1 MPPYLELG
9 TESPRVR
16 GSSAAKDM
24 QQNEPSRQVSGTAG
38 ASQSTGTPAGVDL
51 RSAFGLERRFLLAV
65 FVFGAIAALSALDR
79 APAIWWW
86 LAAFALNA
94 GLRFVVASENARAR
108 APITPA
114 QRAAQFYLLS
124 YAAELMLWAALLGS
138 IVPPQRA
145 GASAI
150 AFAAGGALLL
160 SALALAGWWRA
171 WTLYFTGW
179 VALALL
185 VASRNG
191 FRVDAFSVGFPVWL
205 AAIWWIG
212 RANAAL
218 RLRRA
223 EHPAGPRRDA
233 GTRPRMERA
242 GAGIGWTMAIRAVP
256 SPVIVVRKGR
266 IAELNSAAAQV
277 LRRTE
282 RDLVGLRVE
291 ECMRV
296 EPLEALD
303 PLRTVGDGRGVEV
316 TPLAG
321 PRAGWSGRVRV
332 LQPGRADSALVIALT
347 QPAAMPPPQPSLADD
362 AHRLADW
369 IAGQQGEPWYR
380 DGEGRLFLPPGLIAP
395 DAPAAGPQ
403 EFPFLHAVDPS
414 QRARVAAEYAAAL
427 RAGRVFDQT
436 MTLVDS
442 AGTTREL
449 RVVCVARAA
458 ASAWPPL
465 IGTIAPAGVQQTAAA
480 LDTDAELLARLP
492 VLVWMIDASG
502 RIAQLRGKD
511 PWRWGLVQ
519 EAEAHPR
526 WLDAF
531 GFRDSTRDDLTQA
544 VARALK
550 GRPTFD
556 LINARHTRAGG
567 RIVLRSHVLPY
578 VPLAELTRAAPDA
591 PVVLVLDTIAS
602 PQQLSEI
609 DRLRRSKAHYKALV
623 EASTSLIWA
632 CDAQFNFTFASRRA
646 AREIYGYEPNELIG
660 RPIDTL
666 LAANVDQTAARSALE
681 ALRRG
686 QTLRDV
692 EMTHRA
698 KDGQRLIVSV
708 SAVPLKA
715 GDGAFAGA
723 IGMNADLTMLK
734 QRERRLAEALRIE
747 RTVLDSAGQAIAV
760 VKDGLVVRCN
770 DAFLRLT
777 QTLPAVLARTPIVEY
792 FVVPE
797 EWEEIAAAADA
808 ARAEDRAAAREVQIR
823 RSARSA
829 GSPTAWCQ
837 LTARSIAPR
846 EYVLVLTDIDH
857 IRRRE
862 ADALHDAQHDE
873 LTGLPNRRLL
883 AARAAAAL
891 SAAALRNS
899 QCAVIAIDLD
909 GFKEIN
915 DLYGHKVGDTVLR
928 EVALRLARVL
938 RPQDTVA
945 RRGGDEFAMLIPDVG
960 TRTDIERIAVRILQ
974 AVAQPVLLAGGQP
987 GNVSAS
993 LGIALAPEQGR
1004 DLERLLQ
1011 LADLA
1016 MYEAKLKGKNRYAF
1030 ATSARTDAAGGPA
1043 PRAAQGS

>member
-1 MPPYLELG
+1 MQE
-9 TESPRVR
+9 TQSSKKAS
-16 GSSAAKDM
+16 SSAGH
-24 QQNEPSRQVSGTAG
+24 PSPGATA
-38 ASQSTGTPAGVDL
+38 AVDL
-51 RSAFGLERRFLLAV
+51 RASFALERRFLLAV
-65 FVFGAIAALSALDR
+65 FVFGAIAALAALDR
-79 APAIWWW
+79 APAVWWW
-86 LAAFALNA
+86 LAAFAFNA
-94 GLRFVVASENARAR
+94 GLRFVVASENAQAR
-108 APITPA
+108 AAVTPA
-114 QRAAQFYLLS
+114 ARAAQFYLLS

-138 IVPPQRA
+138 IVPPQRP
-145 GASAI
+145 GSSSI

-160 SALALAGWWRA
+160 SALALADWRRA
-171 WTLYFTGW
+171 WALYFAGW
-179 VALALL
+179 AALTLL

-191 FRVDAFSVGFPVWL
+191 FRLDAFSAGFPVWL
-205 AAIWWIG
+205 VATWWIG
-212 RANAAL
+212 RANAAARARAARSRTL
-218 RLRRA
+218 RA
-223 EHPAGPRRDA
+223 PADGR
-233 GTRPRMERA
+233 TRF
-242 GAGIGWTMAIRAVP
+242 GWTMAIRAVP
-256 SPVIVVRKGR
+256 SPVLVVRNGR
-266 IAELNSAAAQV
+266 IAELNGAAAQ
-277 LRRTE
+277 LLGRPE
-282 RDLVGLRVE
+282 RELIGLRVA
-291 ECMRV
+291 ECLRA

-303 PLRTVGDGRGVEV
+303 PLHTVADARAVEI
-316 TPLAG
+316 TSLAG
-321 PRAGWSGRVRV
+321 ARTRWSGRVRV

-347 QPAAMPPPQPSLADD
+347 RPLEVPPKPVLSPVEGPEQRLADD
-362 AHRLADW
+362 ARRFADW
-369 IAGQQGEPWYR
+369 IVGQRGEPWYR
-380 DGEGRLFLPPGLIAP
+380 DGDGRLFVPPGLIAP
-395 DAPAAGPQ
+395 DAPAAGPL
-403 EFPFLHAVDPS
+403 EFPLLHAVEPA
-414 QRARVAAEYAAAL
+414 QRTRVAAAYAAAL
-427 RAGRVFDQT
+427 RGGRVFDQT
-436 MTLVDS
+436 VTLLDP
-442 AGTTREL
+442 AGRAREL

-458 ASAWPPL
+458 TTAWPPL
-465 IGTIAPAGVQQTAAA
+465 IGTIAPAGAHAAA
-480 LDTDAELLARLP
+480 SADTDDLLARLP

-519 EAEAHPR
+519 EAEMRPR
-526 WLDAF
+526 WIDAF

-544 VARALK
+544 IARALK

-578 VPLAELTRAAPDA
+578 VPLAELPPGAPDA

-660 RPIDTL
+660 RPVDAL
-666 LAANVDQTAARSALE
+666 LALQIDQSAARAALE
-681 ALRRG
+681 RLARG

-692 EMTHRA
+692 EMTHQA

-734 QRERRLAEALRIE
+734 QRERRLTEALRIE

-760 VKDGLVVRCN
+760 VKDGLVARCN
-770 DAFLRLT
+770 DAFLQLM
-777 QTLPAVLARTPIVEY
+777 QALPAVLARTPIAEY
-792 FVVPE
+792 FVAPE
-797 EWEEIAAAADA
+797 EWAAIAAAAEA
-808 ARAEDRAAAREVQIR
+808 ARAEDRAAVREVQIQR
-823 RSARSA
+823 GARGA
-829 GSPTAWCQ
+829 AALTAWCQ

-846 EYVLVLTDIDH
+846 EYVLVLADIDQ

-883 AARAAAAL
+883 ATRAAAAL
-891 SAAALRNS
+891 AATALRNS

-915 DLYGHKVGDTVLR
+915 DQYGHKVGDTVLR
-928 EVALRLARVL
+928 EVATRLARVL

-960 TRTDIERIAVRILQ
+960 TRTDVERIAVRILQ
-974 AVAQPVLLAGGQP
+974 SVAQPVLLAGGQP
-987 GNVSAS
+987 GTVSAS

-1030 ATSARTDAAGGPA
+1030 ATSAQAGVATAPA
-1043 PRAAQGS
+1043 PRAAQAS

>member
-1 MPPYLELG
+1 MQE
-9 TESPRVR
+9 TQSKTQ
-16 GSSAAKDM
+16 AA
-24 QQNEPSRQVSGTAG
+24 AG
-38 ASQSTGTPAGVDL
+38 ASRRLPSATPADL
-51 RSAFGLERRFLLAV
+51 RISFALERRFLLAV
-65 FVFGAIAALSALDR
+65 FVFGAIAALAALDR
-79 APAIWWW
+79 APAVWWW
-86 LAAFALNA
+86 LGAFALNA
-94 GLRFVVASENARAR
+94 GLRFVVAAENAQAR
-108 APITPA
+108 HPVTPA
-114 QRAAQFYLLS
+114 ARAAQFYLLS

-138 IVPPQRA
+138 IVPPQRP
-145 GASAI
+145 GASSI

-160 SALALAGWWRA
+160 SALALAGWRRA
-171 WTLYFTGW
+171 WALYFTGW
-179 VALALL
+179 AALTLL
-185 VASRNG
+185 VVSRNA
-191 FRVDAFSVGFPVWL
+191 FRLDAFSVGFPVWL
-205 AAIWWIG
+205 LATWWIG
-212 RANAAL
+212 HANTAL
-218 RLRRA
+218 RLRLAERTLRA
-223 EHPAGPRRDA
+223 PSDGR
-233 GTRPRMERA
+233 TRL
-242 GAGIGWTMAIRAVP
+242 GWTMAIRAVP
-256 SPVIVVRKGR
+256 SPVLVVRNGR
-266 IAELNSAAAQV
+266 IAEVNSAAAQ
-277 LRRTE
+277 LLGRAE
-282 RDLVGLRVE
+282 RALIGLRVD
-291 ECMRV
+291 ECLRA

-303 PLRTVGDGRGVEV
+303 PLRTVADGRGIEV

-321 PRAGWSGRVRV
+321 ARTGWSGRVRV

-347 QPAAMPPPQPSLADD
+347 RPLETPPPKPGPQPAEGSERRLADD
-362 AHRLADW
+362 ARRFADW
-369 IAGQQGEPWYR
+369 IVGQQGEPWYR

-395 DAPAAGPQ
+395 DAPAAGPL
-403 EFPFLHAVDPS
+403 EFPLLHAVDPA
-414 QRARVAAEYAAAL
+414 QRERVAAAYATAV
-427 RAGRVFDQT
+427 RSRRVFDQT
-436 MTLVDS
+436 VTLLDP
-442 AGTTREL
+442 AGKAREM
-449 RVVCVARAA
+449 RIVCVARAA
-458 ASAWPPL
+458 TSAWPPL
-465 IGTIAPAGVQQTAAA
+465 IGTIAPADGGAVAPARA
-480 LDTDAELLARLP
+480 DADAELLARLP

-519 EAEAHPR
+519 EAETRPL
-526 WLDAF
+526 WTDAF
-531 GFRDSTRDDLTQA
+531 GFRDRTRDELTQA
-544 VARALK
+544 IARALK

-578 VPLAELTRAAPDA
+578 VPLAELPSGAPDA
-591 PVVLVLDTIAS
+591 PAVLVLDTIAS

-632 CDAQFNFTFASRRA
+632 CDAQLNFTFASRRA

-660 RPIDTL
+660 RPVDVL
-666 LAANVDQTAARSALE
+666 LATPADQGTARRALE
-681 ALRRG
+681 ALRLG

-692 EMTHRA
+692 EMTHQT

-747 RTVLDSAGQAIAV
+747 RTVLDAAGQAIAV
-760 VKDGLVVRCN
+760 VKDGRVARCN
-770 DAFLRLT
+770 DAFLQLM
-777 QTLPAVLARTPIVEY
+777 QVLPAVLARTPIAEF
-792 FVVPE
+792 FVAPE
-797 EWEEIAAAADA
+797 EWEAIAAAADA
-808 ARAEDRAAAREVQIR
+808 ARAEDRATVREVQIQR
-823 RSARSA
+823 GARGA
-829 GSPTAWCQ
+829 GGLTAWCQ
-837 LTARSIAPR
+837 LTVRSIAPR
-846 EYVLVLTDIDH
+846 EYVLVLADIDY

-883 AARAAAAL
+883 ATRAATALAA
-891 SAAALRNS
+891 SALRNS

-915 DLYGHKVGDTVLR
+915 DQYGHEVGDTVLR

-960 TRTDIERIAVRILQ
+960 TRTDVERIAVRILQ
-974 AVAQPVLLAGGQP
+974 SVAQPVLLAGAQP
-987 GNVSAS
+987 GTVSAS

-1030 ATSARTDAAGGPA
+1030 ATTPQPGAAAGSTQ
-1043 PRAAQGS
+1043 RASQGS

>member
-1 MPPYLELG
+1 M
-9 TESPRVR
+9 RC
-16 GSSAAKDM
+16 
-24 QQNEPSRQVSGTAG
+24 
-38 ASQSTGTPAGVDL
+38 ASGVD
-51 RSAFGLERRFLLAV
+51 E
-65 FVFGAIAALSALDR
+65 
-79 APAIWWW
+79 
-86 LAAFALNA
+86 
-94 GLRFVVASENARAR
+94 
-108 APITPA
+108 
-114 QRAAQFYLLS
+114 
-124 YAAELMLWAALLGS
+124 
-138 IVPPQRA
+138 
-145 GASAI
+145 
-150 AFAAGGALLL
+150 
-160 SALALAGWWRA
+160 
-171 WTLYFTGW
+171 
-179 VALALL
+179 
-185 VASRNG
+185 
-191 FRVDAFSVGFPVWL
+191 
-205 AAIWWIG
+205 
-212 RANAAL
+212 
-218 RLRRA
+218 
-223 EHPAGPRRDA
+223 
-233 GTRPRMERA
+233 
-242 GAGIGWTMAIRAVP
+242 
-256 SPVIVVRKGR
+256 
-266 IAELNSAAAQV
+266 AAA
-277 LRRTE
+277 
-282 RDLVGLRVE
+282 
-291 ECMRV
+291 
-296 EPLEALD
+296 
-303 PLRTVGDGRGVEV
+303 
-316 TPLAG
+316 
-321 PRAGWSGRVRV
+321 
-332 LQPGRADSALVIALT
+332 
-347 QPAAMPPPQPSLADD
+347 
-362 AHRLADW
+362 
-369 IAGQQGEPWYR
+369 
-380 DGEGRLFLPPGLIAP
+380 
-395 DAPAAGPQ
+395 
-403 EFPFLHAVDPS
+403 
-414 QRARVAAEYAAAL
+414 
-427 RAGRVFDQT
+427 
-436 MTLVDS
+436 
-442 AGTTREL
+442 
-449 RVVCVARAA
+449 
-458 ASAWPPL
+458 
-465 IGTIAPAGVQQTAAA
+465 TA
-480 LDTDAELLARLP
+480 DTDAELLARLP

-519 EAEAHPR
+519 EAEARPR
-526 WLDAF
+526 WIDAF

-567 RIVLRSHVLPY
+567 RVVLRSHVLPY
-578 VPLAELTRAAPDA
+578 VPLAELPQRAPDA

-632 CDAQFNFTFASRRA
+632 CDAQFNLTFASRRA

-660 RPIDTL
+660 RPIDAL
-666 LAANVDQTAARSALE
+666 LAANVDQAAARRALE

-686 QTLRDV
+686 QALRDV
-692 EMTHRA
+692 EMTHQA

-792 FVVPE
+792 FVAPQ
-797 EWEEIAAAADA
+797 EWEEIAGAADA

-823 RSARSA
+823 RSAGA
-829 GSPTAWCQ
+829 PTAWCQ

-915 DLYGHKVGDTVLR
+915 DQYGHKVGDTVLR

-960 TRTDIERIAVRILQ
+960 TRTDVERIAVRILQ

-987 GNVSAS
+987 GSVSAS

-1030 ATSARTDAAGGPA
+1030 ATSGQTDAASGSA
-1043 PRAAQGS
+1043 PRAARAS

>member
-1 MPPYLELG
+1 
-9 TESPRVR
+9 
-16 GSSAAKDM
+16 M
-24 QQNEPSRQVSGTAG
+24 QQ
-38 ASQSTGTPAGVDL
+38 SQSSKKASGRRLPDATAAADL
-51 RSAFGLERRFLLAV
+51 RASFALERRLLLAV
-65 FVFGAIAALSALDR
+65 FVFGAIAVLAALDR
-79 APAIWWW
+79 APAVWWW

-94 GLRFVVASENARAR
+94 AVRFVVASENAQAR
-108 APITPA
+108 TPVTA
-114 QRAAQFYLLS
+114 VARAAQFYLLS

-138 IVPPQRA
+138 IVPPQRP
-145 GASAI
+145 GSSSI

-160 SALALAGWWRA
+160 SALALADWRRA
-171 WTLYFTGW
+171 WALYFAGW
-179 VALALL
+179 VALTLL
-185 VASRNG
+185 VVSRNG
-191 FRVDAFSVGFPVWL
+191 FRLDAFAIGFPVWL
-205 AAIWWIG
+205 IATWWIG

-223 EHPAGPRRDA
+223 AHVLRAPADG
-233 GTRPRMERA
+233 GTRF
-242 GAGIGWTMAIRAVP
+242 GWTMAIRAVP
-256 SPVIVVRKGR
+256 SPIVVVRNGR
-266 IAELNSAAAQV
+266 IAEVNGPAAQ
-277 LRRTE
+277 LFGRTE
-282 RDLVGLRVE
+282 RELIGLRVE
-291 ECMRV
+291 ECLRA

-303 PLRTVGDGRGVEV
+303 PLRTIADGRAVEI
-316 TPLAG
+316 TPVGAG
-321 PRAGWSGRVRV
+321 SAWSGRVRA
-332 LQPGRADSALVIALT
+332 LRPGRADSALVIALT
-347 QPAAMPPPQPSLADD
+347 RPWEAASRPASAPEEGREPGLADD
-362 AHRLADW
+362 ARRFADW
-369 IAGQQGEPWYR
+369 IGGQQGEPWYR
-380 DGEGRLFLPPGLIAP
+380 DGEGRLFVPPGLIAP
-395 DAPAAGPQ
+395 DAPAAGPL
-403 EFPFLHAVDPS
+403 EFPLLHAVEPA
-414 QRARVAAEYAAAL
+414 QRARVTAAFAAAL
-427 RAGRVFDQT
+427 RGGRVFDQT
-436 MTLVDS
+436 VTLLDP
-442 AGTTREL
+442 AGKARDL

-458 ASAWPPL
+458 TTAWPPL
-465 IGTIAPAGVQQTAAA
+465 IGTITPAGAGVAASA
-480 LDTDAELLARLP
+480 PDDLLARLP

-502 RIAQLRGKD
+502 RIAQLRGKE

-519 EAEAHPR
+519 DAEKRPR
-526 WLDAF
+526 WIEAF
-531 GFRDSTRDDLTQA
+531 GFPDSTRDDLTQA
-544 VARALK
+544 IARALK

-578 VPLAELTRAAPDA
+578 VPLAELPPDAVDA

-660 RPIDTL
+660 RPVDIL
-666 LAANVDQTAARSALE
+666 LATHVEQSAARAALE
-681 ALRRG
+681 RLARG
-686 QTLRDV
+686 QALRDV

-698 KDGQRLIVSV
+698 RDGQRLIVSV

-760 VKDGLVVRCN
+760 VKDGLIARCN
-770 DAFLRLT
+770 DAFLHLM
-777 QTLPAVLARTPIVEY
+777 QTLPAVLARTPIAEY
-792 FVVPE
+792 FVAPE
-797 EWEEIAAAADA
+797 EWEAIAAAAEA
-808 ARAEDRAAAREVQIR
+808 ARAEDRAAVREVQIR
-823 RSARSA
+823 RGARGA
-829 GSPTAWCQ
+829 PTAWCQ

-846 EYVLVLTDIDH
+846 EYVLVLADIDH

-862 ADALHDAQHDE
+862 AEALHDAQHDE

-891 SAAALRNS
+891 AAPALRNS

-915 DLYGHKVGDTVLR
+915 DRHGHKVGDTVLR

-960 TRTDIERIAVRILQ
+960 SRTDVERIAVRILQ
-974 AVAQPVLLAGGQP
+974 AVAQPVLLAGGWP
-987 GNVSAS
+987 GTVSAS

-1030 ATSARTDAAGGPA
+1030 ATPASSGAPAAAPPRSAQAF
-1043 PRAAQGS
+1043 

>member
-1 MPPYLELG
+1 MHE
-9 TESPRVR
+9 TQFSHKASR
-16 GSSAAKDM
+16 SAGRRFPGA
-24 QQNEPSRQVSGTAG
+24 TA
-38 ASQSTGTPAGVDL
+38 AVDL
-51 RSAFGLERRFLLAV
+51 RASFALERRFLLAV
-65 FVFGAIAALSALDR
+65 YVFGAIAALAALDR
-79 APAIWWW
+79 APAVWWW
-86 LAAFALNA
+86 LAAFAFNA
-94 GLRFVVASENARAR
+94 ALRFVVASENAQAR
-108 APITPA
+108 AAVNPA
-114 QRAAQFYLLS
+114 ARAAQLYLLS
-124 YAAELMLWAALLGS
+124 YAAELMLWAALLGV
-138 IVPPQRA
+138 IVPPQRP
-145 GASAI
+145 GASSI

-160 SALALAGWWRA
+160 SALALADWRRA
-171 WTLYFTGW
+171 WALYFAGW
-179 VALALL
+179 AALTLL
-185 VASRNG
+185 VVSRNG
-191 FRVDAFSVGFPVWL
+191 FRLDPFSVGFPVWL
-205 AAIWWIG
+205 VATWWIG
-212 RANAAL
+212 RANAVL
-218 RLRRA
+218 RLRRSERTLRA
-223 EHPAGPRRDA
+223 SADGR
-233 GTRPRMERA
+233 TRF
-242 GAGIGWTMAIRAVP
+242 GWTMAIRAVP
-256 SPVIVVRKGR
+256 SPVLVVRNGR
-266 IAELNSAAAQV
+266 IAELNGAAAQ
-277 LRRTE
+277 LLGRPE
-282 RDLVGLRVE
+282 RELVGLRLD
-291 ECMRV
+291 ECLRA

-303 PLRTVGDGRGVEV
+303 PLRTVADGRAVEV

-321 PRAGWSGRVRV
+321 ARTGWSGRVRV

-347 QPAAMPPPQPSLADD
+347 RALEAPQKPVPSPVEGPEQRLADD
-362 AHRLADW
+362 ARRFADW
-369 IAGQQGEPWYR
+369 IVGQQGEPWYR
-380 DGEGRLFLPPGLIAP
+380 DGEGRLFVPPGLIAP
-395 DAPAAGPQ
+395 DAPAAGPL
-403 EFPFLHAVDPS
+403 EFPLLHAVEPA
-414 QRARVAAEYAAAL
+414 QRARVAAAFAAAL
-427 RAGRVFDQT
+427 RGRRVFDQIV
-436 MTLVDS
+436 TLLDP
-442 AGTTREL
+442 AGKAREL

-458 ASAWPPL
+458 TTAWPPL
-465 IGTIAPAGVQQTAAA
+465 IGTIAPAGADAAA
-480 LDTDAELLARLP
+480 SADADDLLARLP

-519 EAEAHPR
+519 EAEVRPR
-526 WLDAF
+526 WIDAF

-544 VARALK
+544 IARALK

-578 VPLAELTRAAPDA
+578 VPLAELPPAAPQA

-660 RPIDTL
+660 RPIDAL
-666 LAANVDQTAARSALE
+666 LAAGVDQSAARAALE
-681 ALRRG
+681 RLARG

-692 EMTHRA
+692 EMTHQAR
-698 KDGQRLIVSV
+698 DGQRLIVSV

-723 IGMNADLTMLK
+723 IGMNADLTVLK
-734 QRERRLAEALRIE
+734 QRERRLTEALRIE

-760 VKDGLVVRCN
+760 VKDGLVARCN
-770 DAFLRLT
+770 DAFLQLM
-777 QTLPAVLARTPIVEY
+777 QALPAVLARTPIAEF
-792 FVVPE
+792 FVAPE
-797 EWEEIAAAADA
+797 EWEAIAAAADA
-808 ARAEDRAAAREVQIR
+808 ARAEDRAAVREVQIR
-823 RSARSA
+823 RGAL
-829 GSPTAWCQ
+829 TAWCQ
-837 LTARSIAPR
+837 LTARSIAPH
-846 EYVLVLTDIDH
+846 EYVLALADIDH

-883 AARAAAAL
+883 AERAAAAL
-891 SAAALRNS
+891 AATALRNS
-899 QCAVIAIDLD
+899 PCAVIAIDLD

-915 DLYGHKVGDTVLR
+915 DQYGHKVGDTVLR

-960 TRTDIERIAVRILQ
+960 TRTDVERIAVRILQ
-974 AVAQPVLLAGGQP
+974 SVAQPVLLAGGQP
-987 GNVSAS
+987 GTVSAS

-1030 ATSARTDAAGGPA
+1030 ATSAQMGVATAPS
-1043 PRAAQGS
+1043 PRAAPAS

>member
-1 MPPYLELG
+1 MRPYPELG
-9 TESPRVR
+9 TDARSCGGR
-16 GSSAAKDM
+16 AAKNM
-24 QQNEPSRQVSGTAG
+24 QQTEPSQRAAGTAG
-38 ASQSTGTPAGVDL
+38 RIGSAGAHAAVDL
-51 RSAFGLERRFLLAV
+51 RSAFGLERRFLLAL
-65 FVFGAIAALSALDR
+65 FVFGAVAALSALDR

-108 APITPA
+108 TPVTPA
-114 QRAAQFYLLS
+114 KRAAQFYLLS

-138 IVPPQRA
+138 MAPPQRA
-145 GASAI
+145 NASGI
-150 AFAAGGALLL
+150 GFAAGGALLL
-160 SALALAGWWRA
+160 SALALAGWRRA
-171 WTLYFTGW
+171 WSLYFAGW
-179 VALALL
+179 VALTLL
-185 VASRNG
+185 VISRNG
-191 FRVDAFSVGFPVWL
+191 FRVDAFAVGFPVWL
-205 AAIWWIG
+205 AATWWIG
-212 RANAAL
+212 RAHAAL
-218 RLRRA
+218 RVRRA
-223 EHPAGPRRDA
+223 EHTAGGRPDG
-233 GTRPRMERA
+233 GTRF
-242 GAGIGWTMAIRAVP
+242 GWTMAIRAVP
-256 SPVIVVRKGR
+256 APVIVVRNRR
-266 IAELNSAAAQV
+266 IAELNGAAAQLLGRAERELIGV
-277 LRRTE
+277 RVDECLRA
-282 RDLVGLRVE
+282 
-291 ECMRV
+291 

-303 PLRTVGDGRGVEV
+303 PLRTVADGRAVEI

-321 PRAGWSGRVRV
+321 ARTAWCGRVRV
-332 LQPGRADSALVIALT
+332 LQPGRADAAVVIALT
-347 QPAAMPPPQPSLADD
+347 RPAEAPRPEPSLADD

-380 DGEGRLFLPPGLIAP
+380 DGEGHLFLPPGLIAP
-395 DAPAAGPQ
+395 DAPAAGPR
-403 EFPFLHAVDPS
+403 EFPLLHAVDPA
-414 QRARVAAEYAAAL
+414 QRTRVAAAFAAAL
-427 RAGRVFDQT
+427 RSGRVFDQNV
-436 MTLVDS
+436 TLLDP
-442 AGTTREL
+442 AGKARKL

-458 ASAWPPL
+458 TSAWPPL
-465 IGTIAPAGVQQTAAA
+465 IGTIAPAAAREAAA
-480 LDTDAELLARLP
+480 SPDTDAELLAQLP

-519 EAEAHPR
+519 EAEARPR

-531 GFRDSTRDDLTQA
+531 DFRDSTRDDLTQA

-556 LINARHTRAGG
+556 LINARRTHAGG

-578 VPLAELTRAAPDA
+578 VPLAELPQTAPDA

-632 CDAQFNFTFASRRA
+632 CDARFNFTFASRRA
-646 AREIYGYEPNELIG
+646 AREIYGYEPAELIG
-660 RPIDTL
+660 RPVAAL
-666 LAANVDQTAARSALE
+666 LAANVDQTAARTALE

-692 EMTHRA
+692 EMTHQA

-734 QRERRLAEALRIE
+734 QRERRLTEALRIE

-760 VKDGLVVRCN
+760 VKDGLVARCN
-770 DAFLRLT
+770 DAFLHLVHA
-777 QTLPAVLARTPIVEY
+777 LPAVLARTPIAEY
-792 FVVPE
+792 FAAPE
-797 EWEEIAAAADA
+797 EWEAIAADADA
-808 ARAEDRAAAREVQIR
+808 ARAEDRAAVREVQIR
-823 RSARSA
+823 RGAHGGGA
-829 GSPTAWCQ
+829 PTAWCQ

-846 EYVLVLTDIDH
+846 EYVLVLADIDH

-883 AARAAAAL
+883 AGRAAAAL
-891 SAAALRNS
+891 AATALRNS

-915 DLYGHKVGDTVLR
+915 DQYGHKVGDTVLR

-960 TRTDIERIAVRILQ
+960 TRTDVERIAVRILQ

-987 GNVSAS
+987 GTVSAS

-1030 ATSARTDAAGGPA
+1030 ATSAPTGAATASA
-1043 PRAAQGS
+1043 PRAANAS

>member
-1 MPPYLELG
+1 
-9 TESPRVR
+9 
-16 GSSAAKDM
+16 M
-24 QQNEPSRQVSGTAG
+24 QQTQPTDRKASASAG
-38 ASQSTGTPAGVDL
+38 ARVAQPVAVDL
-51 RSAFGLERRFLLAV
+51 RASFALERRFLLAA
-65 FVFGAIAALSALDR
+65 FVFGAVGALAALDR
-79 APAIWWW
+79 APGVWWW
-86 LAAFALNA
+86 LAAFALNVA
-94 GLRFVVASENARAR
+94 LRFVVASENAH
-108 APITPA
+108 APAPVTPA
-114 QRAAQFYLLS
+114 ARVAQLYLLS

-138 IVPPQRA
+138 IVPPQRP
-145 GASAI
+145 GASSI

-160 SALALAGWWRA
+160 SALALAAWQRA
-171 WTLYFTGW
+171 WALYFTGW
-179 VALALL
+179 AALTLL

-191 FRVDAFSVGFPVWL
+191 FRLDAFSVGFPVWL

-212 RANAAL
+212 RANVTQRLSGAQRTL
-218 RLRRA
+218 RARRDGRTRRQA
-223 EHPAGPRRDA
+223 EHS
-233 GTRPRMERA
+233 
-242 GAGIGWTMAIRAVP
+242 GAGFGWTMAIRAMP
-256 SPVIVVRKGR
+256 SPVLVVRNGR
-266 IAELNSAAAQV
+266 IAELNAPAAQ
-277 LRRTE
+277 LLGRTE
-282 RDLVGLRVE
+282 RELIGLRVD
-291 ECMRV
+291 ECLRV

-303 PLRTVGDGRGVEV
+303 PLRTVADGRAVEI
-316 TPLAG
+316 TPLADE
-321 PRAGWSGRVRV
+321 RTGWSGRVRV
-332 LQPGRADSALVIALT
+332 LRPGRADSALVIALT
-347 QPAAMPPPQPSLADD
+347 RPREPPPKPEQRLADD
-362 AHRLADW
+362 ARRLADW
-369 IAGQQGEPWYR
+369 IAGQRGEPWYR
-380 DGEGRLFLPPGLIAP
+380 DGDGRLFVPPGLIAP
-395 DAPAAGPQ
+395 DAPAAGPL
-403 EFPFLHAVDPS
+403 EFPLLHAVEPA
-414 QRARVAAEYAAAL
+414 QRGRVAAAYAAAL
-427 RAGRVFDQT
+427 RAGQVFDQT
-436 MTLVDS
+436 LTLLDPTGR
-442 AGTTREL
+442 ARAL
-449 RVVCVARAA
+449 RIVCVARAG
-458 ASAWPPL
+458 STPWPPL
-465 IGTIAPAGVQQTAAA
+465 IGTIAPAAETAAA
-480 LDTDAELLARLP
+480 AGPDADAELLARLP

-502 RIAQLRGKD
+502 RIAQLRGKE

-519 EAEAHPR
+519 EVESRPR
-526 WLDAF
+526 WVDAF

-544 VARALK
+544 IARALK

-578 VPLAELTRAAPDA
+578 VPLAELPPAAPHA
-591 PVVLVLDTIAS
+591 PVVLVLDTIAA

-646 AREIYGYEPNELIG
+646 AREIYGYEPAELIG
-660 RPIDTL
+660 RPVDTL
-666 LAANVDQTAARSALE
+666 LASQADQSAARAAVA

-686 QTLRDV
+686 QPLRDV
-692 EMTHRA
+692 EMTHQT
-698 KDGQRLIVSV
+698 KNGQRLIVSV

-734 QRERRLAEALRIE
+734 QRERRLTEALRIE

-760 VKDGLVVRCN
+760 VKDGLVARCN
-770 DAFLRLT
+770 DAFLHLL
-777 QTLPAVLARTPIVEY
+777 QAMPAALARTPITEY
-792 FVVPE
+792 FAVPD
-797 EWEEIAAAADA
+797 EWEAIAAAADE
-808 ARAEDRAAAREVQIR
+808 ARAEDRAAVREVQIVR
-823 RSARSA
+823 AAPGGGVGR
-829 GSPTAWCQ
+829 TAWCQ

-846 EYVLVLTDIDH
+846 EYVLVLADIDQ

-883 AARAAAAL
+883 ATRAAAAL
-891 SAAALRNS
+891 AAAALRNS

-915 DLYGHKVGDTVLR
+915 DQYGHKVGDTVLR

-960 TRTDIERIAVRILQ
+960 TRTDVERIAVRILQ
-974 AVAQPVLLAGGQP
+974 SVAQPVLLAGGQP
-987 GNVSAS
+987 GTVSAS

-1030 ATSARTDAAGGPA
+1030 ATSAPTGATAAA
-1043 PRAAQGS
+1043 PRAAQAS

>member
-1 MPPYLELG
+1 
-9 TESPRVR
+9 
-16 GSSAAKDM
+16 M
-24 QQNEPSRQVSGTAG
+24 QQTQSTTNAAG
-38 ASQSTGTPAGVDL
+38 ASRRLASATAADL
-51 RSAFGLERRFLLAV
+51 RASFALERRFLLAV
-65 FVFGAIAALSALDR
+65 FVFGAIAALAALDR
-79 APAIWWW
+79 APAVWWW
-86 LAAFALNA
+86 LGAFALNA
-94 GLRFVVASENARAR
+94 GLRFVVAADNALAR
-108 APITPA
+108 HPVTPGA
-114 QRAAQFYLLS
+114 RAAQLFLLT

-145 GASAI
+145 GSSSI

-160 SALALAGWWRA
+160 SALALAGWRRA
-171 WTLYFTGW
+171 WVLYFAGW
-179 VALALL
+179 AALTLL
-185 VASRNG
+185 VMSRNG
-191 FRVDAFSVGFPVWL
+191 FRADAFSVGFPVWL
-205 AAIWWIG
+205 LATWWIG

-218 RLRRA
+218 RLRPAERTLRA
-223 EHPAGPRRDA
+223 ASDGR
-233 GTRPRMERA
+233 TRL
-242 GAGIGWTMAIRAVP
+242 GWTMAIRAVP
-256 SPVIVVRKGR
+256 SPVLVVRNGR
-266 IAELNSAAAQV
+266 IAEVNSAAAQ
-277 LRRTE
+277 LFG
-282 RDLVGLRVE
+282 RDARALIGLRVD
-291 ECMRV
+291 ECLRA

-303 PLRTVGDGRGVEV
+303 PLRTVVDGRGVEV

-321 PRAGWSGRVRV
+321 ARTGWSGRVRV

-347 QPAAMPPPQPSLADD
+347 RPLEAPKPAPAPVEGPEQRLAED
-362 AHRLADW
+362 ARRFADW
-369 IAGQQGEPWYR
+369 IVGQHGEPWYR
-380 DGEGRLFLPPGLIAP
+380 DGEGRLFVPPGLIAP
-395 DAPAAGPQ
+395 DAPAAGPL
-403 EFPFLHAVDPS
+403 EFPLLHAVDPA
-414 QRARVAAEYAAAL
+414 QRERVAAAYAAAL
-427 RAGRVFDQT
+427 RSRRVFDQT
-436 MTLVDS
+436 VTLLDP
-442 AGTTREL
+442 AGKAREL

-458 ASAWPPL
+458 TSAWPPL
-465 IGTIAPAGVQQTAAA
+465 IGTIAPAGAGAAA
-480 LDTDAELLARLP
+480 IADPDDLLARLP

-519 EAEAHPR
+519 QAEARPL
-526 WLDAF
+526 WIDAF
-531 GFRDSTRDDLTQA
+531 GFRDRTRDELTQA
-544 VARALK
+544 IARALK

-578 VPLAELTRAAPDA
+578 VPLAELPSGAPAA
-591 PVVLVLDTIAS
+591 PVVLVLDTVAS

-632 CDAQFNFTFASRRA
+632 CDAQLNFTFASRRA

-660 RPIDTL
+660 RPVDAL
-666 LAANVDQTAARSALE
+666 LAAHADQGAARRALE
-681 ALRRG
+681 ALRLG

-692 EMTHRA
+692 EMTHQT

-747 RTVLDSAGQAIAV
+747 RTVLDAAGQAIAV
-760 VKDGLVVRCN
+760 VKDGRVARCN
-770 DAFLRLT
+770 DAFLQLM
-777 QTLPAVLARTPIVEY
+777 QVLPAVLARTPIAEF
-792 FVVPE
+792 FVAPE
-797 EWEEIAAAADA
+797 EWEAIAAAADA
-808 ARAEDRAAAREVQIR
+808 ARTEDRAAVREVQIR
-823 RSARSA
+823 RGARGA
-829 GSPTAWCQ
+829 GGLTAWCQ
-837 LTARSIAPR
+837 LTVRSIAPR
-846 EYVLVLTDIDH
+846 EYVLVLADIDH

-883 AARAAAAL
+883 ATRAATALAA
-891 SAAALRNS
+891 SALRNS

-915 DLYGHKVGDTVLR
+915 DQYGHEVGDTVLR

-960 TRTDIERIAVRILQ
+960 TRTDVERIAVRILQ
-974 AVAQPVLLAGGQP
+974 SVAQPVLLAGGQP
-987 GNVSAS
+987 GTVSAS

-1004 DLERLLQ
+1004 ELERLLQ

-1030 ATSARTDAAGGPA
+1030 ATAAQPGAAAGSTQ
-1043 PRAAQGS
+1043 RAVQGS

>member
-1 MPPYLELG
+1 
-9 TESPRVR
+9 
-16 GSSAAKDM
+16 M
-24 QQNEPSRQVSGTAG
+24 QQ
-38 ASQSTGTPAGVDL
+38 SQSSKKASGRRLPGATAAVDL
-51 RSAFGLERRFLLAV
+51 RASFALERRFLLAV
-65 FVFGAIAALSALDR
+65 FVFGAIAALAALDR
-79 APAIWWW
+79 APAVWWW

-94 GLRFVVASENARAR
+94 AVRFVVASENAQAR
-108 APITPA
+108 APVTPA
-114 QRAAQFYLLS
+114 ERAAQLYLLS

-138 IVPPQRA
+138 IVPPQRP
-145 GASAI
+145 GSSSI

-160 SALALAGWWRA
+160 SALALADWRRA
-171 WTLYFTGW
+171 WALYFAGW
-179 VALALL
+179 VALTLL
-185 VASRNG
+185 VVSRNG
-191 FRVDAFSVGFPVWL
+191 FRLDAFSIGFPVWL
-205 AAIWWIG
+205 IATWWIG
-212 RANAAL
+212 RTNAAL

-223 EHPAGPRRDA
+223 EHVLRAPADG
-233 GTRPRMERA
+233 GTRF
-242 GAGIGWTMAIRAVP
+242 GWTMAIRAVP
-256 SPVIVVRKGR
+256 SPVLVVRNGR
-266 IAELNSAAAQV
+266 IAELNAAAAQ
-277 LRRTE
+277 LFGRTE
-282 RDLVGLRVE
+282 RELIGLRVE
-291 ECMRV
+291 DCLRA

-303 PLRTVGDGRGVEV
+303 PLRTIADGRAVEI
-316 TPLAG
+316 TPVGA
-321 PRAGWSGRVRV
+321 RSAWSGRVRA
-332 LQPGRADSALVIALT
+332 LRPGRADSALVIALT
-347 QPAAMPPPQPSLADD
+347 RPRSAEPKSVPGSDEDPEQRLADD
-362 AHRLADW
+362 ARRFADW
-369 IAGQQGEPWYR
+369 IGGQQGEPWYR
-380 DGEGRLFLPPGLIAP
+380 DGEGRLFVPPGLIAP
-395 DAPAAGPQ
+395 DTPAAGSR
-403 EFPFLHAVDPS
+403 EFPLLHAVEPA
-414 QRARVAAEYAAAL
+414 QRTRVATAFAAAL
-427 RAGRVFDQT
+427 RDGRVFDQT
-436 MTLVDS
+436 VTLLDP
-442 AGTTREL
+442 AGRAREL

-458 ASAWPPL
+458 TTAWPPL
-465 IGTIAPAGVQQTAAA
+465 IGTIAPAGAGVAASA
-480 LDTDAELLARLP
+480 PDDLLARLP

-519 EAEAHPR
+519 DAESRPR
-526 WLDAF
+526 WVDAF
-531 GFRDSTRDDLTQA
+531 GFRDNTRDDLTQA
-544 VARALK
+544 IARALK

-578 VPLAELTRAAPDA
+578 VPLAELPPDAADA

-660 RPIDTL
+660 RPVDIL
-666 LAANVDQTAARSALE
+666 LATRVEQSAARAALE
-681 ALRRG
+681 RLARG
-686 QTLRDV
+686 QALRDV
-692 EMTHRA
+692 EMTHQA

-760 VKDGLVVRCN
+760 VKDGLIARCN
-770 DAFLRLT
+770 DAFLHLM
-777 QTLPAVLARTPIVEY
+777 QTLPAVLARTPIAEY
-792 FVVPE
+792 FVAPE
-797 EWEEIAAAADA
+797 EWEAIAAAAEA
-808 ARAEDRAAAREVQIR
+808 ARAEDRAAVREVQIR
-823 RSARSA
+823 RGARGASV
-829 GSPTAWCQ
+829 AWCQ

-846 EYVLVLTDIDH
+846 EYVLVLADIDH

-891 SAAALRNS
+891 AAPALRNS

-915 DLYGHKVGDTVLR
+915 DQYGHKVGDTVLR

-960 TRTDIERIAVRILQ
+960 SRTDVERIAVRILQ
-974 AVAQPVLLAGGQP
+974 AVAQPVLLAAGQP
-987 GNVSAS
+987 GTVSAS

-1030 ATSARTDAAGGPA
+1030 ATASQTGAAA
-1043 PRAAQGS
+1043 AAVPRAAQTS

>member
-1 MPPYLELG
+1 MQH
-9 TESPRVR
+9 TQSSRN
-16 GSSAAKDM
+16 GSGSAGR
-24 QQNEPSRQVSGTAG
+24 PSRGATA
-38 ASQSTGTPAGVDL
+38 AVDL
-51 RSAFGLERRFLLAV
+51 RGSFALERRFLLAV
-65 FVFGAIAALSALDR
+65 FVFGAIGALAALDR
-79 APAIWWW
+79 APAVWWW
-86 LAAFALNA
+86 LAAFAFNA
-94 GLRFVVASENARAR
+94 GVRFVVASENAQAR
-108 APITPA
+108 AAVTPA
-114 QRAAQFYLLS
+114 ARAAQFYLLS

-138 IVPPQRA
+138 IVPPQRP
-145 GASAI
+145 GSSSI

-160 SALALAGWWRA
+160 SALVLADWRRAWALYFAGWA
-171 WTLYFTGW
+171 
-179 VALALL
+179 ALTLL
-185 VASRNG
+185 VVSRNG
-191 FRVDAFSVGFPVWL
+191 FRLDAFSVGFPVWL
-205 AAIWWIG
+205 VATWWIG

-223 EHPAGPRRDA
+223 ERTLRASADGR
-233 GTRPRMERA
+233 TRF
-242 GAGIGWTMAIRAVP
+242 GWTMAIRAVP
-256 SPVIVVRKGR
+256 SPVLVVRNGR
-266 IAELNSAAAQV
+266 IAELNGAAAQ
-277 LRRTE
+277 LLGRTE
-282 RDLVGLRVE
+282 RELIGLRVD
-291 ECMRV
+291 ECLRA

-303 PLRTVGDGRGVEV
+303 PLRTASDGRAVEI

-321 PRAGWSGRVRV
+321 ARTGWSGRVRV

-347 QPAAMPPPQPSLADD
+347 RPLEAAPKPVLSPVEGHEQRLADD
-362 AHRLADW
+362 ARRFADW
-369 IAGQQGEPWYR
+369 IVGQQGEPWYR
-380 DGEGRLFLPPGLIAP
+380 DGEGRLFVPPGLIAP
-395 DAPAAGPQ
+395 EAPAAGPL
-403 EFPFLHAVDPS
+403 EFPLLHAVEPA
-414 QRARVAAEYAAAL
+414 QRARVTAAFAAAL
-427 RAGRVFDQT
+427 RGGRVFDQT
-436 MTLVDS
+436 VTLLDP
-442 AGTTREL
+442 AGKAREL

-458 ASAWPPL
+458 TTAWPPL
-465 IGTIAPAGVQQTAAA
+465 IGTIAPAGAGAAA
-480 LDTDAELLARLP
+480 SAAAGADSDDLLARLP

-519 EAEAHPR
+519 EAETRPR
-526 WLDAF
+526 WIDAF

-544 VARALK
+544 IARALK

-556 LINARHTRAGG
+556 LINARHTHAGG

-578 VPLAELTRAAPDA
+578 VPLAELPPGAPDAPDA

-660 RPIDTL
+660 RPVDAL
-666 LAANVDQTAARSALE
+666 LAARVDQSAARAALE

-692 EMTHRA
+692 EMTHQA

-734 QRERRLAEALRIE
+734 QRERRLTEALRIE

-760 VKDGLVVRCN
+760 VKDGLVARCN
-770 DAFLRLT
+770 DAFLQLM
-777 QTLPAVLARTPIVEY
+777 QALPAVLARTPIAEY
-792 FVVPE
+792 FVAPE
-797 EWEEIAAAADA
+797 EWEAIAAAADA
-808 ARAEDRAAAREVQIR
+808 ARAEDRAAVREVQIQR
-823 RSARSA
+823 GARGA
-829 GSPTAWCQ
+829 GALTAWCQ

-846 EYVLVLTDIDH
+846 EYVLVLADIDQ

-883 AARAAAAL
+883 ATRAAAAL
-891 SAAALRNS
+891 AATALRNS

-915 DLYGHKVGDTVLR
+915 DQYGHKVGDTVLR

-960 TRTDIERIAVRILQ
+960 TRTDVERIAVRILQ
-974 AVAQPVLLAGGQP
+974 SVAQPVLLAGGQP
-987 GNVSAS
+987 GTVSAS

-1030 ATSARTDAAGGPA
+1030 ATSAQMGVGTAAA
-1043 PRAAQGS
+1043 PRGARAS

>member
-1 MPPYLELG
+1 MQQTQP
-9 TESPRVR
+9 SRH
-16 GSSAAKDM
+16 GSSSAGD
-24 QQNEPSRQVSGTAG
+24 PSRGATA
-38 ASQSTGTPAGVDL
+38 AVDL
-51 RSAFGLERRFLLAV
+51 RGSFALERRFLLAV
-65 FVFGAIAALSALDR
+65 FVFGAIGALAAVDR
-79 APAIWWW
+79 APAVWWW
-86 LAAFALNA
+86 LAAFAFNA
-94 GLRFVVASENARAR
+94 AVRFVVASENAQAR
-108 APITPA
+108 AAVTPA
-114 QRAAQFYLLS
+114 ARAAQFYLLS

-138 IVPPQRA
+138 IVPPQRP
-145 GASAI
+145 GASSI

-160 SALALAGWWRA
+160 SALVLADWRRAWALYFAGWA
-171 WTLYFTGW
+171 
-179 VALALL
+179 ALTLL

-191 FRVDAFSVGFPVWL
+191 FRLDAFSVGFPVWL
-205 AAIWWIG
+205 VATWWIS

-223 EHPAGPRRDA
+223 ERTLRAAADGR
-233 GTRPRMERA
+233 TRSQLEHS
-242 GAGIGWTMAIRAVP
+242 GAGLGWTMAIRAVP
-256 SPVIVVRKGR
+256 SPVLVVRNGR
-266 IAELNSAAAQV
+266 IAELNGAAAQV
-277 LRRTE
+277 LGRTE
-282 RDLVGLRVE
+282 RELIGLRVD
-291 ECMRV
+291 ECLLA

-303 PLRTVGDGRGVEV
+303 PLRTVADGRAVEI

-321 PRAGWSGRVRV
+321 ARTRWSARVRV

-347 QPAAMPPPQPSLADD
+347 RPLETPPKPGQALADD
-362 AHRLADW
+362 ARRFADW
-369 IAGQQGEPWYR
+369 IVGQQGEPWYR
-380 DGEGRLFLPPGLIAP
+380 DGEGRLFVPPGLIAP
-395 DAPAAGPQ
+395 DAPAAGPL
-403 EFPFLHAVDPS
+403 EFPLLHAVVPA
-414 QRARVAAEYAAAL
+414 QRARVTAAFAAAL
-427 RAGRVFDQT
+427 RGGRVFDQT
-436 MTLVDS
+436 VTLLDP
-442 AGTTREL
+442 AGKARDL
-449 RVVCVARAA
+449 RIVCVARAA
-458 ASAWPPL
+458 TTVWPPL
-465 IGTIAPAGVQQTAAA
+465 IGTIAPAGAGAAA
-480 LDTDAELLARLP
+480 SAAAGADTDDLLARLP

-511 PWRWGLVQ
+511 AWRWGLVQ
-519 EAEAHPR
+519 EADTRPR
-526 WLDAF
+526 WIDAF

-544 VARALK
+544 IARALK

-567 RIVLRSHVLPY
+567 RIVVRSHVLPY
-578 VPLAELTRAAPDA
+578 VPLAELSPAAPDA
-591 PVVLVLDTIAS
+591 PLVLVLDTIAS

-660 RPIDTL
+660 RPVDAL
-666 LAANVDQTAARSALE
+666 LAAQVDQSAARTALE

-686 QTLRDV
+686 QTLRDL
-692 EMTHRA
+692 EMTHQT
-698 KDGQRLIVSV
+698 KSGQRLIVSV

-734 QRERRLAEALRIE
+734 QRERRLTEALRIE

-760 VKDGLVVRCN
+760 VKDGLVARCN
-770 DAFLRLT
+770 DAFLQLM
-777 QTLPAVLARTPIVEY
+777 QALPAVLARTPIGEY
-792 FVVPE
+792 FAAPD
-797 EWEEIAAAADA
+797 EWEAIAAAADE
-808 ARAEDRAAAREVQIR
+808 ARAQDRAAVREVQIVR
-823 RSARSA
+823 AAR
-829 GSPTAWCQ
+829 GGGGGRTAWCQ

-846 EYVLVLTDIDH
+846 EYVLVLADIDQ

-883 AARAAAAL
+883 ATRAAAAL
-891 SAAALRNS
+891 AATALRNS

-915 DLYGHKVGDTVLR
+915 DQYGHKFGDTVLR

-960 TRTDIERIAVRILQ
+960 TRTDVERIAVRILQ
-974 AVAQPVLLAGGQP
+974 SVAQPVLLAGGQP
-987 GNVSAS
+987 GTVSAS

-1016 MYEAKLKGKNRYAF
+1016 MYEAKLKGENRYAF
-1030 ATSARTDAAGGPA
+1030 ATSAPAGSSTAAA
-1043 PRAAQGS
+1043 PRAAQAS

>member
-1 MPPYLELG
+1 MQE
-9 TESPRVR
+9 THSSDKAS
-16 GSSAAKDM
+16 SSAGRRF
-24 QQNEPSRQVSGTAG
+24 PG
-38 ASQSTGTPAGVDL
+38 ASAAVDL
-51 RSAFGLERRFLLAV
+51 RGSFALQRRFLPAV
-65 FVFGAIAALSALDR
+65 FVFGAIAALAALDR
-79 APAIWWW
+79 TPAVWWW
-86 LAAFALNA
+86 LAAFAFNA
-94 GLRFVVASENARAR
+94 GLRFVVASENAQAR
-108 APITPA
+108 TAVTPA
-114 QRAAQFYLLS
+114 ARAAQFYLLS

-138 IVPPQRA
+138 IVPPQRP
-145 GASAI
+145 GSSSI

-160 SALALAGWWRA
+160 AALALADWRRA
-171 WTLYFTGW
+171 WALYFAGW
-179 VALALL
+179 AALTLL

-191 FRVDAFSVGFPVWL
+191 FRLDAYSVGFPVWL
-205 AAIWWIG
+205 VATWWIA

-218 RLRRA
+218 RVRRVERTLRA
-223 EHPAGPRRDA
+223 PADGR
-233 GTRPRMERA
+233 TRF
-242 GAGIGWTMAIRAVP
+242 GWTMAIRAVP
-256 SPVIVVRKGR
+256 SPLVVVRNGR
-266 IAELNSAAAQV
+266 IAELNGAAAQ
-277 LRRTE
+277 LLGRSE
-282 RDLVGLRVE
+282 RELIGLRVD
-291 ECMRV
+291 ECLRA

-303 PLRTVGDGRGVEV
+303 PLRTVADSRAVEI

-321 PRAGWSGRVRV
+321 ARTGWSGRVRV

-347 QPAAMPPPQPSLADD
+347 RPLEAPPKPEQRLADD
-362 AHRLADW
+362 ARRFADW
-369 IAGQQGEPWYR
+369 ILGQQGEPWYR
-380 DGEGRLFLPPGLIAP
+380 DGEGRLFVPPGLIAP
-395 DAPAAGPQ
+395 DAPAAGPA
-403 EFPFLHAVDPS
+403 EFPLLHAVEPA
-414 QRARVAAEYAAAL
+414 QRARVTAAFAAAL
-427 RAGRVFDQT
+427 RGGRVFDQT
-436 MTLVDS
+436 VTLLDP
-442 AGTTREL
+442 AGKARDL
-449 RVVCVARAA
+449 RVVCAARAA
-458 ASAWPPL
+458 TTAWPPL
-465 IGTIAPAGVQQTAAA
+465 IGTIAPAGTGAAA
-480 LDTDAELLARLP
+480 SADPDDLLARLP

-502 RIAQLRGKD
+502 RIAQIRGKD
-511 PWRWGLVQ
+511 AWRWGLVQ
-519 EAEAHPR
+519 ETEARPR
-526 WLDAF
+526 WIDAF

-544 VARALK
+544 IARALK

-578 VPLAELTRAAPDA
+578 VPLAELPPAAPDT

-660 RPIDTL
+660 RPVDAL
-666 LAANVDQTAARSALE
+666 LAARIDQSAARAALE

-686 QTLRDV
+686 QPLRDV
-692 EMTHRA
+692 EMTHQA

-708 SAVPLKA
+708 SAVPLKT

-760 VKDGLVVRCN
+760 VKDGLVARCN
-770 DAFLRLT
+770 DAFLQLM
-777 QTLPAVLARTPIVEY
+777 QALPAVLARTPIAEY
-792 FVVPE
+792 FVAPG
-797 EWEEIAAAADA
+797 EWEAIAAAADA
-808 ARAEDRAAAREVQIR
+808 ARAEDRAAVREVQIQR
-823 RSARSA
+823 GARGA
-829 GSPTAWCQ
+829 GALAAWCQ

-846 EYVLVLTDIDH
+846 EYVLVLADIDQ

-883 AARAAAAL
+883 ATRAAAAL
-891 SAAALRNS
+891 AAAALRNS

-915 DLYGHKVGDTVLR
+915 DQYGHKVGDTVLR

-960 TRTDIERIAVRILQ
+960 TRTDVERIAVRILQ
-974 AVAQPVLLAGGQP
+974 SVAQPVLLAGSQP
-987 GNVSAS
+987 GTVSAS

-1030 ATSARTDAAGGPA
+1030 ATSARMDVASAAA
-1043 PRAAQGS
+1043 PRAAHGS

>member
-1 MPPYLELG
+1 
-9 TESPRVR
+9 
-16 GSSAAKDM
+16 M
-24 QQNEPSRQVSGTAG
+24 QQKKPDRQTSGTTS
-38 ASQSTGTPAGVDL
+38 ASESTGKHGGADF
-51 RSAFGLERRFLLAV
+51 RAAFGLEQRLLLAV
-65 FVFGAIAALSALDR
+65 FVFGATAALAALDR

-94 GLRFVVASENARAR
+94 ALRFVVASENAQAR

-114 QRAAQFYLLS
+114 HRAAQFYLLS

-138 IVPPQRA
+138 IAPPERV
-145 GASAI
+145 GTSAI

-160 SALALAGWWRA
+160 SALALAGWRRA
-171 WTLYFTGW
+171 WTLYFAGW
-179 VALALL
+179 AALTLL

-191 FRVDAFSVGFPVWL
+191 FRLDAFSVGFPVWL
-205 AAIWWIG
+205 AATWWIG
-212 RANAAL
+212 RADAAL
-218 RLRRA
+218 RMHRTERA
-223 EHPAGPRRDA
+223 AGARADG
-233 GTRPRMERA
+233 GTRHGPQHSWTRF
-242 GAGIGWTMAIRAVP
+242 GWTMAIRAVP
-256 SPVIVVRKGR
+256 LPIVVVRRGR
-266 IAELNSAAAQV
+266 IAEVNSAAAQ
-277 LRRTE
+277 LFGRAE
-282 RDLVGLRVE
+282 RELVGLRVD

-303 PLRTVGDGRGVEV
+303 PLRTDADGRAVEI
-316 TPLAG
+316 TLLAG
-321 PRAGWSGRVRV
+321 ARTGWSGRVRA
-332 LQPGRADSALVIALT
+332 LQPGRADAALVIALT
-347 QPAAMPPPQPSLADD
+347 RPAEAAPRQPRLADD
-362 AHRLADW
+362 ARRLADW

-380 DGEGRLFLPPGLIAP
+380 DGDGRLFLPPGLIAP
-395 DAPAAGPQ
+395 DAPAAGPL
-403 EFPFLHAVDPS
+403 EFPLLHAVEPA
-414 QRARVAAEYAAAL
+414 QRARVAAAYAAAL
-427 RAGRVFDQT
+427 RGGRVFDQT
-436 MTLVDS
+436 VTLLDP
-442 AGTTREL
+442 AGRARAL
-449 RVVCVARAA
+449 RIVCVARAA
-458 ASAWPPL
+458 ASVWPPL
-465 IGTIAPAGVQQTAAA
+465 IGTVAPVGPQDTAATPG
-480 LDTDAELLARLP
+480 TDAELLARLP

-502 RIAQLRGKD
+502 RIAELRGKD

-519 EAEAHPR
+519 AAETRPR
-526 WLDAF
+526 WRDAF

-550 GRPTFD
+550 GRPSFD

-567 RIVLRSHVLPY
+567 RIVVRSHVLPY
-578 VPLAELTRAAPDA
+578 VPLAELPRDEPDA

-632 CDAQFNFTFASRRA
+632 CDAQLNFTFASRRA

-660 RPIDTL
+660 RSLDTL
-666 LAANVDQTAARSALE
+666 LDANGDRTAARTALE
-681 ALRRG
+681 ALRQG
-686 QTLRDV
+686 QPLRDV

-747 RTVLDSAGQAIAV
+747 RTVLDSAGHAIAV
-760 VKDGLVVRCN
+760 VKDGLVARCN
-770 DAFLRLT
+770 DAFLQLV
-777 QTLPAVLARTPIVEY
+777 QALPAVLARTPIAEY
-792 FVVPE
+792 FVAPE
-797 EWEEIAAAADA
+797 EWEAIAAAAEA
-808 ARAEDRAAAREVQIR
+808 ARAEDRAAVREVQIQR
-823 RSARSA
+823 GARGA
-829 GSPTAWCQ
+829 GAPTAWCQ

-846 EYVLVLTDIDH
+846 EYVLVLADIDH

-899 QCAVIAIDLD
+899 QCAVIAIDLN

-915 DLYGHKVGDTVLR
+915 DLHGHKVGDAVLR

-960 TRTDIERIAVRILQ
+960 TRTDVERIAVRILQ

-987 GNVSAS
+987 GTVSAS
-993 LGIALAPEQGR
+993 LGIAVAPEQGR

-1030 ATSARTDAAGGPA
+1030 ATSASTDAATGSA
-1043 PRAAQGS
+1043 SRAAQAS

>member
-1 MPPYLELG
+1 
-9 TESPRVR
+9 VQIAH
-16 GSSAAKDM
+16 AAKDM
-24 QQNEPSRQVSGTAG
+24 QHNEPSRQISGAAG
-38 ASQSTGTPAGVDL
+38 PSESTGTPAGVDL
-51 RSAFGLERRFLLAV
+51 RYAFGLERRFLLAV
-65 FVFGAIAALSALDR
+65 FLFGAIAALSALDR

-86 LAAFALNA
+86 LGAFALNA
-94 GLRFVVASENARAR
+94 GMRFVVASDNARAR
-108 APITPA
+108 APVTPA

-124 YAAELMLWAALLGS
+124 YVAELMLWAALLGS

-160 SALALAGWWRA
+160 SALALAGWRRA
-171 WTLYFTGW
+171 WTLYFAGW
-179 VALALL
+179 AALTLL

-191 FRVDAFSVGFPVWL
+191 FRADAFSVGFPVWL
-205 AAIWWIG
+205 AATWWIG

-218 RLRRA
+218 RLPRA
-223 EHPAGPRRDA
+223 GHPGSSRADD
-233 GTRPRMERA
+233 GTRPRMQRA
-242 GAGIGWTMAIRAVP
+242 GAGVGWTMAIRAMP

-266 IAELNSAAAQV
+266 IAELNSAAAQ
-277 LRRTE
+277 LLGRTE
-282 RDLVGLRVE
+282 RELVGLRVD
-291 ECMRV
+291 ECLRV

-303 PLRTVGDGRGVEV
+303 PLRTVADGCAVEV
-316 TPLAG
+316 TLLTGA
-321 PRAGWSGRVRV
+321 RAGWRGRVRV

-347 QPAAMPPPQPSLADD
+347 QPAAAPPPEPSLADD
-362 AHRLADW
+362 ANRLADW
-369 IAGQQGEPWYR
+369 IAGQHGEPWYR
-380 DGEGRLFLPPGLIAP
+380 DGQGRLFLPPGLIAP

-403 EFPFLHAVDPS
+403 EFPLLHAVEPA
-414 QRARVAAEYAAAL
+414 QRARVAAAYADAL
-427 RAGRVFDQT
+427 RGGRVFDRT
-436 MTLVDS
+436 MTLLDPE
-442 AGTTREL
+442 GRPREL
-449 RVVCVARAA
+449 RVVCVARATS
-458 ASAWPPL
+458 SAWPPL
-465 IGTIAPAGVQQTAAA
+465 IGTIAPAGAQEVAATP
-480 LDTDAELLARLP
+480 DTDAELLARLP

-519 EAEAHPR
+519 EAEARPR
-526 WLDAF
+526 WIDAF

-567 RIVLRSHVLPY
+567 RVVLRSHVLPY
-578 VPLAELTRAAPDA
+578 VPLAELPQQAPDA

-660 RPIDTL
+660 RPIDAL
-666 LAANVDQTAARSALE
+666 LAASVDQTAARRALE

-686 QTLRDV
+686 QALRDV
-692 EMTHRA
+692 EMTHQA

-792 FVVPE
+792 FVAPE
-797 EWEEIAAAADA
+797 AWEEIADAADA

-823 RSARSA
+823 RGA
-829 GSPTAWCQ
+829 GAPTAWCQ

-1030 ATSARTDAAGGPA
+1030 ATSAQIDATGGSA
-1043 PRAAQGS
+1043 PRAARAS